1 MNFDGM
7 NFMATALD
15 PKAIEEQLES
25 LNQGGAKPWQLKS
38 DRLVKQFRFR
48 NFVEAFGFMTESA
61 LVAERMDH
69 HPEWR
74 NVYNRVDVELTTHD
88 AAGLTDRDFRLAR
101 AMDLAALHRSS

>member
-1 MNFDGM
+1 
-7 NFMATALD
+7 MAAALD
-15 PKAIEEQLES
+15 SKTIDLELIR
-25 LNQGGAKPWQLKS
+25 LNEGSPKPWELKS
-38 DRLVKQFRFR
+38 DRLRLTKQFRFR

-61 LVAERMDH
+61 LVAERLDH

-88 AAGLTDRDFRLAR
+88 AAGLTERDFRLAR

>member
-1 MNFDGM
+1 M
-7 NFMATALD
+7 TSALD
-15 PKAIEEQLES
+15 PDAINSELGR
-25 LNQGGAKPWQLKS
+25 LNEGSPDPWALRS

-61 LVAERMDH
+61 LAAERLDH

-101 AMDLAALHRSS
+101 AMDSAALRRAGGSARE